1 MSGEEPN
8 ACRIGILEEAWGE
21 RNSSDL
27 GEWAAKVSSAFF
39 EAKISPESAARLL
52 GTQLAEFEAT
62 LALASLEDGDLDI
75 VSKANPPVTTW
86 LFLADC
92 SSEDL
97 PLLLKDISTEGDEK
111 SFGQRAQAFLAK
123 LRGPSISDK
132 FAELDSQ
139 VFTHLA
145 KKAERFGVLRP
156 KDISALK
163 SFGSRL
169 RGGKPLTPRQVSY
182 AHSLL
187 NQLYDHGVVSSSSR
201 DDDAE
206 VMTKVLE
213 LLGKE

>member
-1 MSGEEPN
+1 MPGEERY
-8 ACRIGILEEAWGE
+8 ASRIGNLEESWRE
-21 RNSSDL
+21 RNSLDL

-39 EAKISPESAARLL
+39 EAKISPETASRLL

-62 LALASLEDGDLDI
+62 LALATLEDSDLEI

-86 LFLADC
+86 FFLAEC

-97 PLLLKDISTEGDEK
+97 PLLLKDISRESDEK

-139 VFTHLA
+139 VFAHLA
-145 KKAERFGVLRP
+145 KKAERFGVLRA
-156 KDISALK
+156 KDITALK

-169 RGGKPLTPRQVSY
+169 RGGQPLTSKQVSY

-187 NQLYDHGVVSSSSR
+187 NQLYEHGVVSSSSR
-201 DDDAE
+201 DGDDE
-206 VMTKVLE
+206 VMTKVLK